1 MSSKQTAPGDLEL
14 VRAFVNTK
22 DFDDG
27 SERFDGPGP
36 TRDWLTEHG
45 LLSPGAR
52 IGPGDVQRAMD
63 LREAVRAA
71 LLAHHDR
78 ATDAGA
84 VEQLSSLAGDVPL
97 RVSFRPDGSAVLEPA
112 GKGMDEALGR
122 VLAVIHTSIVDG
134 TWPRMKVCPA
144 DDCRWAFYDHSK
156 NRSGKWCD
164 MAVCGNRAKAREYRA
179 RHREHERG

>member
-1 MSSKQTAPGDLEL
+1 MSSRQTAPGDLEL
-14 VRAFVNTK
+14 IRAFVNTK
-22 DFDDG
+22 DFEDG
-27 SERFDGPGP
+27 SERFDGPEA
-36 TRDWLTEHG
+36 TRDWLTERG
-45 LLSPGAR
+45 FLSPGAR
-52 IGPGDVQRAMD
+52 VSAQDVERAVD
-63 LREAVRAA
+63 LREAVRDA

-78 ATDAGA
+78 ATDADA
-84 VEQLSSLAGDVPL
+84 VARLSSLAGGVPL
-97 RVSFRPDGSAVLEPA
+97 RVSFGADGSAVLEPA
-112 GKGMDEALGR
+112 GEGMDEALGR

-179 RHREHERG
+179 RHRDHA